1 MTTESALQQ
10 IVTEQKRSG
19 LSMRDYYVA
28 LATVATHHGL
38 LSAALKLSANYTV
51 GAPDPMPEV
60 KLMEQLTP
68 PKL

>member
-28 LATVATHHGL
+28 LATISRHHGL
-38 LSAALKLSANYTV
+38 LSAALKLTPNYSI
-51 GAPDPMPEV
+51 GAPCPLPSDI
-60 KLMEQLTP
+60 LMEQLTP
-68 PKL
+68 PKP